1 MLNLKM
7 TKDQA
12 DKARESALYAPAEV
26 LPEGSYAVRFTR
38 GSGFHSNTSQS
49 YTSFFT
55 FEVVDHSE
63 FRHKTGEFAIVRLR
77 SDGQPV
83 VNRQGVMF
91 AEGQFINLMESAGVQ
106 PAGVTD
112 GVPSFDEEAI
122 KEHICVVTLGKEDAH
137 DNYPA
142 RNRFRHASAIS
153 AANMKTILDGLAAD
167 AKKAPE
173 PAPMAGYNSQPAQGY
188 GVPTPQ
194 GYVKAPAQGCAPAQG
209 THGASSIALH
219 GYASPEMR
227 QAAYAQAQQDPRYA
241 SEMMEPDLDSQDV
254 PF

>member
-12 DKARESALYAPAEV
+12 DKARESASFQPAEV
-26 LPEGSYAVRFTR
+26 LPEGSYAVRFIR

-106 PAGVTD
+106 PAQVTD
-112 GVPSFDEEAI
+112 GAPAFDEEAI
-122 KEHICVVTLGKEDAH
+122 KEHICVVTLGKEEAH

-153 AANMKTILDGLAAD
+153 AANMKTILNGLATD

-173 PAPMAGYNSQPAQGY
+173 PAPMAGYN
-188 GVPTPQ
+188 
-194 GYVKAPAQGCAPAQG
+194 APAQPQQRYG
-209 THGASSIALH
+209 THGASSIAAH

-227 QAAYAQAQQDPRYA
+227 QAAYTATQTPRYA
-241 SEMMEPDLDSQDV
+241 SEMMEPDLDNQDV

>member
-12 DKARESALYAPAEV
+12 DKARESASFQPAEV
-26 LPEGSYAVRFTR
+26 LPEGSYAVRFIR

-106 PAGVTD
+106 PAQVTD
-112 GVPSFDEEAI
+112 GAPAFDEESI
-122 KEHICVVTLGKEDAH
+122 KEHICVITLGKEDAH

-153 AANMKTILDGLAAD
+153 AANMKTILNGLAAD
-167 AKKAPE
+167 AKKSPE
-173 PAPMAGYNSQPAQGY
+173 PAPMAGYN
-188 GVPTPQ
+188 
-194 GYVKAPAQGCAPAQG
+194 APAQPQQRYGQAPAQG
-209 THGASSIALH
+209 THGASLIAAH

-227 QAAYAQAQQDPRYA
+227 QAAYTQAQQDPRYA

>member
-91 AEGQFINLMESAGVQ
+91 TEGQFINLMESAGVQ
-106 PAGVTD
+106 PVQVTD
-112 GVPSFDEEAI
+112 GAPAFDEEAI

-167 AKKAPE
+167 ARKAPE
-173 PAPMAGYNSQPAQGY
+173 PAPMTGYNAPAQSQQRY
-188 GVPTPQ
+188 GQ
-194 GYVKAPAQGCAPAQG
+194 APAQGA
-209 THGASSIALH
+209 HGASSIAAH

-227 QAAYAQAQQDPRYA
+227 QAAYAAAQTPRYA

>member
-12 DKARESALYAPAEV
+12 DKARESASFQPAEV
-26 LPEGSYAVRFTR
+26 LPEGSYAVKFIR
-38 GSGFHSNTSQS
+38 GNGFHSNTSQS

-167 AKKAPE
+167 AKKSPE
-173 PAPMAGYNSQPAQGY
+173 LAPMAGYS
-188 GVPTPQ
+188 
-194 GYVKAPAQGCAPAQG
+194 APAQPQQRYGQAPQGCASAPQG
-209 THGASSIALH
+209 THGQSYVNTNGQPNL
-219 GYASPEMR
+219 EQR
-227 QAAYAQAQQDPRYA
+227 KAAYAQAQQAPQHA
-241 SEMMEPDLDSQDV
+241 SDLMEPDLDSQDV

>member
-12 DKARESALYAPAEV
+12 DKARESASFQPAEV
-26 LPEGSYAVRFTR
+26 LPEGSYAVKFIR
-38 GSGFHSNTSQS
+38 GNGFHSNTNQS

-153 AANMKTILDGLAAD
+153 AANMKIILDGLAAD

-173 PAPMAGYNSQPAQGY
+173 PAPMAGYS
-188 GVPTPQ
+188 
-194 GYVKAPAQGCAPAQG
+194 APAQQGYNAQPRYG
-209 THGASSIALH
+209 QPQGAHGASSIALH
-219 GYASPEMR
+219 GYASPEKC
-227 QAAYAQAQQDPRYA
+227 QPAYAQAQQAPQCA
-241 SEMMEPDLDSQDV
+241 SDLVEPDLDSQDV

>member
-12 DKARESALYAPAEV
+12 DKARESASFQPAEV
-26 LPEGSYAVRFTR
+26 LPEGSYAVRFIR

-106 PAGVTD
+106 PAQVTD
-112 GVPSFDEEAI
+112 GAPAFDEEAI

-167 AKKAPE
+167 AKKSPE
-173 PAPMAGYNSQPAQGY
+173 PAPMAGYN
-188 GVPTPQ
+188 
-194 GYVKAPAQGCAPAQG
+194 APAQPQQRYGQAPAQG
-209 THGASSIALH
+209 THGASSIAAH

-227 QAAYAQAQQDPRYA
+227 QAAYTQARQDPRYA

>member
-12 DKARESALYAPAEV
+12 DKARESASFQPAEV
-26 LPEGSYAVRFTR
+26 LPEGSYAVRFIR

-55 FEVVDHSE
+55 FEVVDRSE

-106 PAGVTD
+106 PAQVTD
-112 GVPSFDEEAI
+112 GAPAFDEEAI

-153 AANMKTILDGLAAD
+153 AANMKTILNGLAAD
-167 AKKAPE
+167 AKKVPE
-173 PAPMAGYNSQPAQGY
+173 PAPMAGYNIPAQPQQSY
-188 GVPTPQ
+188 GQ
-194 GYVKAPAQGCAPAQG
+194 APAQG
-209 THGASSIALH
+209 THGVSSIAAH

-227 QAAYAQAQQDPRYA
+227 QAAYTQAQQDPRYA

>member
-122 KEHICVVTLGKEDAH
+122 KEHICVVTLGKEEAH

-153 AANMKTILDGLAAD
+153 TANMKIILDGLAAEQN
-167 AKKAPE
+167 AAPE
-173 PAPMAGYNSQPAQGY
+173 PAPMAGYS
-188 GVPTPQ
+188 
-194 GYVKAPAQGCAPAQG
+194 APAQQGYNAQPRYGQPQG
-209 THGASSIALH
+209 THGASSIAAH

-227 QAAYAQAQQDPRYA
+227 QAAYAAAQAPKYA
-241 SEMMEPDLDSQDV
+241 SEMMEPDLDNQDV

>member
-12 DKARESALYAPAEV
+12 DKARESASFQPAEV
-26 LPEGSYAVRFTR
+26 LPEGSYAVKFIR
-38 GSGFHSNTSQS
+38 GNGFHSNTSQS

-112 GVPSFDEEAI
+112 GVPAFDEEAI

-142 RNRFRHASAIS
+142 RNRFRHASAVS
-153 AANMKTILDGLAAD
+153 QANMKTILDGLAAD

-173 PAPMAGYNSQPAQGY
+173 PAPMAGYS
-188 GVPTPQ
+188 
-194 GYVKAPAQGCAPAQG
+194 APAQPQQRYGQAPQGCASAPQG

-227 QAAYAQAQQDPRYA
+227 QAAYAQAQQDPKYA

>member
-12 DKARESALYAPAEV
+12 DKARESASFQPAEV
-26 LPEGSYAVRFTR
+26 LPEGSYAVKFIR
-38 GSGFHSNTSQS
+38 GNGFRSNTSQS

-142 RNRFRHASAIS
+142 RNRFRHASAVS
-153 AANMKTILDGLAAD
+153 QANTKTILDGLAAD
-167 AKKAPE
+167 AKKSPE
-173 PAPMAGYNSQPAQGY
+173 PAPMAGYSAPAQPQQSY
-188 GVPTPQ
+188 GQAPQ
-194 GYVKAPAQGCAPAQG
+194 GYASAPQG
-209 THGASSIALH
+209 THGKSSIALH

-227 QAAYAQAQQDPRYA
+227 QAAYAQAQQDPQYA
-241 SEMMEPDLDSQDV
+241 SDLMEPDLDNQDV

>member
-12 DKARESALYAPAEV
+12 DKARESASFQPAEV
-26 LPEGSYAVRFTR
+26 LPEGSYAVRFIR

-91 AEGQFINLMESAGVQ
+91 AEGQFINLMESARVQ
-106 PAGVTD
+106 PAQVTD
-112 GVPSFDEEAI
+112 GAPAFDEEAI
-122 KEHICVVTLGKEDAH
+122 KEHICVVTLGKEEAH

-173 PAPMAGYNSQPAQGY
+173 PAPMAGYS
-188 GVPTPQ
+188 
-194 GYVKAPAQGCAPAQG
+194 APAQPQQRYGQAPAQG
-209 THGASSIALH
+209 THGASSIAAH

-227 QAAYAQAQQDPRYA
+227 QAAYTAAQTPRYA

>member
-12 DKARESALYAPAEV
+12 DKARESASFQPAEV
-26 LPEGSYAVRFTR
+26 LPEGSYAVRFIR

-106 PAGVTD
+106 PAQVTD
-112 GVPSFDEEAI
+112 GAPAFDEEAI
-122 KEHICVVTLGKEDAH
+122 KEHICVVTLGKEEAH
-137 DNYPA
+137 DNYPT

-173 PAPMAGYNSQPAQGY
+173 PAPMAGYN
-188 GVPTPQ
+188 
-194 GYVKAPAQGCAPAQG
+194 APAQSQQRYG
-209 THGASSIALH
+209 THGASSIAAH

-227 QAAYAQAQQDPRYA
+227 QAAYAQARQDPRYA

>member
-12 DKARESALYAPAEV
+12 DKARESASFQPAEV
-26 LPEGSYAVRFTR
+26 LPEGSYAVKFIR
-38 GSGFHSNTSQS
+38 GNGFHSNTSQS

-106 PAGVTD
+106 PAQVTD
-112 GVPSFDEEAI
+112 GAPSFDEEAI
-122 KEHICVVTLGKEDAH
+122 KEHICVVTLGKEEAH

-173 PAPMAGYNSQPAQGY
+173 PAPMAGYSAPAQPQQRY
-188 GVPTPQ
+188 GQAPQ
-194 GYVKAPAQGCAPAQG
+194 GYASAPQG
-209 THGASSIALH
+209 THGKSSIALH

-227 QAAYAQAQQDPRYA
+227 QAAYAQAQQDPQCA
-241 SEMMEPDLDSQDV
+241 SGLMEPDLDNQDV

>member
-26 LPEGSYAVRFTR
+26 LPEGSYAVKFTR

-106 PAGVTD
+106 PVQVTD
-112 GVPSFDEEAI
+112 GAPAFDEEAI
-122 KEHICVVTLGKEDAH
+122 KEHICVVTLGKEEAH

-153 AANMKTILDGLAAD
+153 AANMKLILDGLAAD

-173 PAPMAGYNSQPAQGY
+173 PAPMAGYS
-188 GVPTPQ
+188 
-194 GYVKAPAQGCAPAQG
+194 APAQPQQRYGQAPAQG
-209 THGASSIALH
+209 THGASSIAIH

-227 QAAYAQAQQDPRYA
+227 QAAYTQAQQDPRYA

>member
-91 AEGQFINLMESAGVQ
+91 AEGRFINLMESAGVQ
-106 PAGVTD
+106 PAQVTD
-112 GVPSFDEEAI
+112 GAPAFDEEAI

-167 AKKAPE
+167 AKRSPE
-173 PAPMAGYNSQPAQGY
+173 PAPMAGYN
-188 GVPTPQ
+188 
-194 GYVKAPAQGCAPAQG
+194 APAQPQQKYGQAPAQG

-241 SEMMEPDLDSQDV
+241 SEMMEPDLDNQDV

>member
-12 DKARESALYAPAEV
+12 DKARESASFQPAEV
-26 LPEGSYAVRFTR
+26 LPEGSYAVRFIR

-91 AEGQFINLMESAGVQ
+91 AEGQFINLMESARVQ
-106 PAGVTD
+106 PVQVTD
-112 GVPSFDEEAI
+112 GAPAFDEEAI

-167 AKKAPE
+167 AKKSPE
-173 PAPMAGYNSQPAQGY
+173 PAPMAGYN
-188 GVPTPQ
+188 
-194 GYVKAPAQGCAPAQG
+194 APAQPQQRYGQAPAQG
-209 THGASSIALH
+209 THGASSIAAH

-227 QAAYAQAQQDPRYA
+227 QAAYTQAQQDPRYA

>member
-12 DKARESALYAPAEV
+12 DKARESASFQPAEV
-26 LPEGSYAVRFTR
+26 LPEGSYAVRFVR
-38 GSGFHSNTSQS
+38 GSGFHSNTNQS

-173 PAPMAGYNSQPAQGY
+173 PAPMAGYNAPAQPQQRY
-188 GVPTPQ
+188 GQAPQ
-194 GYVKAPAQGCAPAQG
+194 GYASAPQG
-209 THGASSIALH
+209 THGASSIAAH
-219 GYASPEMR
+219 GYASRRCVRPSTLR
-227 QAAYAQAQQDPRYA
+227 RSRIRSTRPK
-241 SEMMEPDLDSQDV
+241 
-254 PF
+254 

>member
-12 DKARESALYAPAEV
+12 DKARESASFQPAEV
-26 LPEGSYAVRFTR
+26 LPEGSYAVRFIR

-106 PAGVTD
+106 PAQVTD
-112 GVPSFDEEAI
+112 GAPAFDEEAI
-122 KEHICVVTLGKEDAH
+122 KEHVCVVTLGKEDAH

-153 AANMKTILDGLAAD
+153 AANMKTILNGLAAD
-167 AKKAPE
+167 TKKAPE
-173 PAPMAGYNSQPAQGY
+173 PAPMAGYN
-188 GVPTPQ
+188 
-194 GYVKAPAQGCAPAQG
+194 APAQPQQRYGQAPAQG
-209 THGASSIALH
+209 THGASSIAAH

-227 QAAYAQAQQDPRYA
+227 HAAYTQARQDPRYA

>member
-12 DKARESALYAPAEV
+12 DKARESASFQPAEV
-26 LPEGSYAVRFTR
+26 LPEGSYAVRFIR

-106 PAGVTD
+106 PAQVTD
-112 GVPSFDEEAI
+112 GAPAFDEEAI

-167 AKKAPE
+167 AKKSLE
-173 PAPMAGYNSQPAQGY
+173 PAPMAGYN
-188 GVPTPQ
+188 
-194 GYVKAPAQGCAPAQG
+194 APAQPQQRYGQAPAQG
-209 THGASSIALH
+209 THGASSIAAH

-227 QAAYAQAQQDPRYA
+227 QADYAQARQDPRYA

>member
-12 DKARESALYAPAEV
+12 DKARESASFQPAEV
-26 LPEGSYAVRFTR
+26 LPEGSYAVKFIR
-38 GSGFHSNTSQS
+38 GSGFHSNTNQS

-106 PAGVTD
+106 PVQVTD
-112 GVPSFDEEAI
+112 GAPAFDEEAI
-122 KEHICVVTLGKEDAH
+122 KEHICVVTLGKEEAH

-173 PAPMAGYNSQPAQGY
+173 PAPMAGYN
-188 GVPTPQ
+188 
-194 GYVKAPAQGCAPAQG
+194 APAQPQQRYGQAPAQG
-209 THGASSIALH
+209 THGASSIATH

-227 QAAYAQAQQDPRYA
+227 QAAYAAAQTPRYA

>member
-12 DKARESALYAPAEV
+12 DKARESASFQPAEV
-26 LPEGSYAVRFTR
+26 RPEGSYAVRFIR

-106 PAGVTD
+106 PVQVTD
-112 GVPSFDEEAI
+112 GAPAFDEETI
-122 KEHICVVTLGKEDAH
+122 KEHICVVTLGKEEAH

-173 PAPMAGYNSQPAQGY
+173 PAPMAGYN
-188 GVPTPQ
+188 
-194 GYVKAPAQGCAPAQG
+194 APAQPQQRYGQAPAQG
-209 THGASSIALH
+209 THGASSIAAH
-219 GYASPEMR
+219 GYVAPEMR
-227 QAAYAQAQQDPRYA
+227 QAAYAQARQDPRYA

>member
-12 DKARESALYAPAEV
+12 DKARESASFQPAEV
-26 LPEGSYAVRFTR
+26 LPEGSYAVKFIR
-38 GSGFHSNTSQS
+38 GNGFRSNTSQS

-122 KEHICVVTLGKEDAH
+122 KEHICVVTLGKEEAH

-153 AANMKTILDGLAAD
+153 AANMKTILDALAAD
-167 AKKAPE
+167 AKKSPE
-173 PAPMAGYNSQPAQGY
+173 PAPMAGYS
-188 GVPTPQ
+188 
-194 GYVKAPAQGCAPAQG
+194 APAQPQQRYGQAPRG

>member
-12 DKARESALYAPAEV
+12 DKARESASFQPAEV
-26 LPEGSYAVRFTR
+26 LPEGSYAVKFIR
-38 GSGFHSNTSQS
+38 GNGFHSNTNQS

-55 FEVVDHSE
+55 FEVVDHSSQ
-63 FRHKTGEFAIVRLR
+63 RHKVGEFSIVRLR

-83 VNRQGVMF
+83 INRQGVMF

-137 DNYPA
+137 DKYPA

-173 PAPMAGYNSQPAQGY
+173 PAPMAGCSAPAQPQQRY
-188 GVPTPQ
+188 GRAPQ
-194 GYVKAPAQGCAPAQG
+194 GYASAPQG
-209 THGASSIALH
+209 THGASSIATH

-227 QAAYAQAQQDPRYA
+227 QAAYTQAQQDPRYA
-241 SEMMEPDLDSQDV
+241 SDLMEPDLDNQDV

>member
-12 DKARESALYAPAEV
+12 DKARESASFQPAEV
-26 LPEGSYAVRFTR
+26 LPEGSYAVKFIR
-38 GSGFHSNTSQS
+38 GNGFHSNTNQS

-106 PAGVTD
+106 PVQVTD
-112 GVPSFDEEAI
+112 GAPAFDEEAI
-122 KEHICVVTLGKEDAH
+122 KEHICVVTLGKEEAH

-173 PAPMAGYNSQPAQGY
+173 PAPMAGYN
-188 GVPTPQ
+188 
-194 GYVKAPAQGCAPAQG
+194 APAQPQQRYGQAPAQG
-209 THGASSIALH
+209 THGASSIAAH

-227 QAAYAQAQQDPRYA
+227 QPAYAQAQQDPQYA

>member
-12 DKARESALYAPAEV
+12 DKARESASFQPAEV
-26 LPEGSYAVRFTR
+26 LPEGSYAVKFIR
-38 GSGFHSNTSQS
+38 GNGFHSNTNQS

-63 FRHKTGEFAIVRLR
+63 FRHKVGEFSIVRLR

-112 GVPSFDEEAI
+112 GVPAFDEEAI

-167 AKKAPE
+167 AKKSPE
-173 PAPMAGYNSQPAQGY
+173 PAPMAGYN
-188 GVPTPQ
+188 
-194 GYVKAPAQGCAPAQG
+194 APAQQGYNAQPRYGQPQG
-209 THGASSIALH
+209 THGASSIAAH
-219 GYASPEMR
+219 GYASPEMS
-227 QAAYAQAQQDPRYA
+227 QAAYAQAQQAPQCA
-241 SEMMEPDLDSQDV
+241 SDLVEPDLDNQDV

>member
-12 DKARESALYAPAEV
+12 DKARESASFQPAEV
-26 LPEGSYAVRFTR
+26 LPEGSYAVRFIR
-38 GSGFHSNTSQS
+38 GNGFHSNTNQS

-173 PAPMAGYNSQPAQGY
+173 PAPMAGYN
-188 GVPTPQ
+188 
-194 GYVKAPAQGCAPAQG
+194 APAQPQQRYGQAPAQG
-209 THGASSIALH
+209 THGASSIAAH

-227 QAAYAQAQQDPRYA
+227 QPAYAQAQQDPQYA

>member
-7 TKDQA
+7 TKYQA
-12 DKARESALYAPAEV
+12 DKARESASFQPAEV
-26 LPEGSYAVRFTR
+26 LPEGSYAVKFIR
-38 GSGFHSNTSQS
+38 GNGFHSNTSQS

-55 FEVVDHSE
+55 FEVVDHSSQ
-63 FRHKTGEFAIVRLR
+63 RHKVGEFSIVRLR

-173 PAPMAGYNSQPAQGY
+173 PAPMAGYSAPAQPQQRY
-188 GVPTPQ
+188 GQAPQ
-194 GYVKAPAQGCAPAQG
+194 GYASAPQG
-209 THGASSIALH
+209 THGQSYVNTNGQPNL
-219 GYASPEMR
+219 EQR
-227 QAAYAQAQQDPRYA
+227 KAAYAAQAPQHA
-241 SEMMEPDLDSQDV
+241 SDLMEPDLDNQDV

>member
-12 DKARESALYAPAEV
+12 DKARESASFQPAEV
-26 LPEGSYAVRFTR
+26 LPEGSYAVKFIR
-38 GSGFHSNTSQS
+38 GNGFHSNTNQS

-55 FEVVDHSE
+55 FEVVDHSSQ
-63 FRHKTGEFAIVRLR
+63 RHKVGEFSIVRLR

-83 VNRQGVMF
+83 INRQGVMF
-91 AEGQFINLMESAGVQ
+91 AEGLFINLMESAGVQ

-173 PAPMAGYNSQPAQGY
+173 PAPMAGYS
-188 GVPTPQ
+188 
-194 GYVKAPAQGCAPAQG
+194 APAQPQQRYGQAPAQG
-209 THGASSIALH
+209 THGKSSIAPH

>member
-1 MLNLKM
+1 MLNLKLP
-7 TKDQA
+7 KDQA
-12 DKARESALYAPAEV
+12 DKARESASFQPAEV
-26 LPEGSYAVRFTR
+26 LPEGSYAVKFIR
-38 GSGFHSNTSQS
+38 GNGFHSNTSQS

-112 GVPSFDEEAI
+112 GVPSFDEETI
-122 KEHICVVTLGKEDAH
+122 KEHICVVTLGKEEAH

-173 PAPMAGYNSQPAQGY
+173 PAPMAGYSAPAQPQQRY
-188 GVPTPQ
+188 GQAPQ
-194 GYVKAPAQGCAPAQG
+194 GYASAPQG
-209 THGASSIALH
+209 THGASSIATH
-219 GYASPEMR
+219 GYASPEMS
-227 QAAYAQAQQDPRYA
+227 QAAYTQAQQAPQLA

>member
-12 DKARESALYAPAEV
+12 DKARESASFQPAEV
-26 LPEGSYAVRFTR
+26 LPEGSYAVRFIR

-106 PAGVTD
+106 PTQVTD
-112 GVPSFDEEAI
+112 GAPAFDEEAI

-167 AKKAPE
+167 AKKSPE
-173 PAPMAGYNSQPAQGY
+173 PAPMAGYN
-188 GVPTPQ
+188 
-194 GYVKAPAQGCAPAQG
+194 APAQPQQRYGQAPAQG
-209 THGASSIALH
+209 THGASSIAAH
-219 GYASPEMR
+219 GYVAPEMR
-227 QAAYAQAQQDPRYA
+227 QAAYTAAQTPRYA

>member
-12 DKARESALYAPAEV
+12 DKARESASFQPAEV
-26 LPEGSYAVRFTR
+26 LPEGSYAVKFIR

-112 GVPSFDEEAI
+112 GVPAFDEEAI

-173 PAPMAGYNSQPAQGY
+173 PAPMAGYSAPAQPQQGY
-188 GVPTPQ
+188 GQAPQ
-194 GYVKAPAQGCAPAQG
+194 GYASAPRG

>member
-12 DKARESALYAPAEV
+12 DKARESASFQPAEV
-26 LPEGSYAVRFTR
+26 LPEGSYAVRFIR

-106 PAGVTD
+106 PAQVTD
-112 GVPSFDEEAI
+112 GAPVFDEEAI
-122 KEHICVVTLGKEDAH
+122 KEHICVVTLGKEEAH

-173 PAPMAGYNSQPAQGY
+173 PAPMAGYN
-188 GVPTPQ
+188 
-194 GYVKAPAQGCAPAQG
+194 APARPQQRYGQAPAQG
-209 THGASSIALH
+209 THGASSIAAH

-227 QAAYAQAQQDPRYA
+227 QPAYAQAQQDPRYA

>member
-12 DKARESALYAPAEV
+12 DKARESASFQPAEV
-26 LPEGSYAVRFTR
+26 LPEGSYAVRFIR

-106 PAGVTD
+106 PAQVTD
-112 GVPSFDEEAI
+112 GAPAFDEEAI

-153 AANMKTILDGLAAD
+153 AANMKTILDGLAAEQ
-167 AKKAPE
+167 KERKSPE
-173 PAPMAGYNSQPAQGY
+173 PAPMAGCS
-188 GVPTPQ
+188 
-194 GYVKAPAQGCAPAQG
+194 APAQPQQRYGQAPAQG
-209 THGASSIALH
+209 THGASFIAAH
-219 GYASPEMR
+219 DYASPEMR
-227 QAAYAQAQQDPRYA
+227 QAAYTQARQDPRYA

>member
-12 DKARESALYAPAEV
+12 DKARESASFQPAEV
-26 LPEGSYAVRFTR
+26 LPEGSYAVRFVR
-38 GSGFHSNTSQS
+38 GSGFHSNTNQS

-173 PAPMAGYNSQPAQGY
+173 PAPMAGYNAPAQPQQRY
-188 GVPTPQ
+188 GQAPQ
-194 GYVKAPAQGCAPAQG
+194 GYASAPQG
-209 THGASSIALH
+209 THGASSIAAH

-227 QAAYAQAQQDPRYA
+227 QAVHAQAQQDPQYA
-241 SEMMEPDLDSQDV
+241 SEMMEPDLDGQDV

>member
-12 DKARESALYAPAEV
+12 DKARESASFQPAEV
-26 LPEGSYAVRFTR
+26 LPEGSYAVRFIR

-106 PAGVTD
+106 PAQVTD
-112 GVPSFDEEAI
+112 GAPAFDEEAI
-122 KEHICVVTLGKEDAH
+122 KEHICVVTLGKEEAH

-173 PAPMAGYNSQPAQGY
+173 SAPMAGYSAPAQPQQGY
-188 GVPTPQ
+188 GQ
-194 GYVKAPAQGCAPAQG
+194 APAQG
-209 THGASSIALH
+209 THGASSIAAH

-227 QAAYAQAQQDPRYA
+227 QPAYTQARQDPQYA

>member
-106 PAGVTD
+106 PAQVTD
-112 GVPSFDEEAI
+112 GAPAFDEEAI
-122 KEHICVVTLGKEDAH
+122 KEHICVVTLGKEEAH

-173 PAPMAGYNSQPAQGY
+173 PAPMAGYN
-188 GVPTPQ
+188 
-194 GYVKAPAQGCAPAQG
+194 APAQPQQRYGQAPAQS

-219 GYASPEMR
+219 GYASPEKR
-227 QAAYAQAQQDPRYA
+227 QAAYTQAQQDPRYA

>member
-12 DKARESALYAPAEV
+12 DKARESASFQPAEV
-26 LPEGSYAVRFTR
+26 LPEGSYAVRFIR

-106 PAGVTD
+106 PAQVTD
-112 GVPSFDEEAI
+112 GAPAFDEEAI

-173 PAPMAGYNSQPAQGY
+173 PAPMAGYN
-188 GVPTPQ
+188 
-194 GYVKAPAQGCAPAQG
+194 APAQPQQRYGQAPAQG
-209 THGASSIALH
+209 THGASSIAAH
-219 GYASPEMR
+219 GYVAPEMR
-227 QAAYAQAQQDPRYA
+227 QAAYTAAQTPRYA
-241 SEMMEPDLDSQDV
+241 SEMMEPDLDNQDV

>member
-12 DKARESALYAPAEV
+12 DKARESASFQPAEV
-26 LPEGSYAVRFTR
+26 LPEGSYAVKFVR

-112 GVPSFDEEAI
+112 GVPAFDEEAI
-122 KEHICVVTLGKEDAH
+122 KEHICVVTLGKEEAH

-167 AKKAPE
+167 AKKTPE
-173 PAPMAGYNSQPAQGY
+173 PAPMAGYSAPAQPQQGY
-188 GVPTPQ
+188 GQAPQ
-194 GYVKAPAQGCAPAQG
+194 GYASAPRG

-219 GYASPEMR
+219 GYASPEMS
-227 QAAYAQAQQDPRYA
+227 QAAYAQAQQAPQCA
-241 SEMMEPDLDSQDV
+241 SDLVEPDLDNQDV

>member
-12 DKARESALYAPAEV
+12 DKARESASFQPAEV
-26 LPEGSYAVRFTR
+26 LPEGSYAVKFIR

-112 GVPSFDEEAI
+112 GVPAFDEEAI

-173 PAPMAGYNSQPAQGY
+173 PAPMAGYSAPAQPQQGY
-188 GVPTPQ
+188 GQAPQ
-194 GYVKAPAQGCAPAQG
+194 GYASTPQG
-209 THGASSIALH
+209 THGKSSIAAH

-227 QAAYAQAQQDPRYA
+227 QAAYTQAQQDPRYA

>member
-12 DKARESALYAPAEV
+12 DKARESASFQPAEV
-26 LPEGSYAVRFTR
+26 LPEGSYAVKFIR
-38 GSGFHSNTSQS
+38 GNGFRSNTSQS

-142 RNRFRHASAIS
+142 RNRFRHASAVS
-153 AANMKTILDGLAAD
+153 QANMKTILDGLAAD

-173 PAPMAGYNSQPAQGY
+173 PAPMAGYSAPAQPQQRY
-188 GVPTPQ
+188 GQGPQ
-194 GYVKAPAQGCAPAQG
+194 GYASAPQG
-209 THGASSIALH
+209 THGKSSIALH
-219 GYASPEMR
+219 GYASPETR